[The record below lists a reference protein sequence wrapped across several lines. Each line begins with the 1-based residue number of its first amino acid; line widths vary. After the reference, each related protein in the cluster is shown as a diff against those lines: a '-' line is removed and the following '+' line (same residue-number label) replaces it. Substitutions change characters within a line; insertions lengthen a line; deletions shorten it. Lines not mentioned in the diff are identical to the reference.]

1 MSREALSSPGPSD
14 RVTPPVA
21 LHLLV
26 IGTNHRTSSLDVR
39 ERLLGK
45 ASYASLRKAGARTS
59 PWSDLVL
66 LTTCHRVEVYTLT
79 EAPPRVCEAV
89 LRALAGSED
98 QHQLYVLQDSNATA
112 HLLRV
117 SSVLNTL

>member
-14 RVTPPVA
+14 GVTPPVA

-45 ASYASLRKAGARTS
+45 ASYASLRKAGGRTS

-66 LTTCHRVEVYTLT
+66 LTTCNRVEVYTFT
-79 EAPPRVCEAV
+79 EAPRRTCEAV
-89 LRALAGSED
+89 LRALDISERSP
-98 QHQLYVLQDSNATA
+98 LIYVCAV
-112 HLLRV
+112 R
-117 SSVLNTL
+117 